1 VPDLIDTLV
10 GIEPGSRLDA
20 LRAKRPVARADAQAT
35 YDGLV
40 TAPADLTRASAVERV
55 AIAYWVAALSRAA
68 VLAEHYAGL
77 LARLDPAV
85 RAALDA
91 VLGAPARAGTGAPGA
106 SVAST
111 GPSDVLTPT
120 TTGPYGS
127 YPPGPLSAEDEDG
140 LHWVASDA
148 LRTSVGDRLAAA
160 LEHAHLLTYR
170 PRDASPDAL
179 QALLDAG
186 WSLDGVVTVSQLVAF
201 THFQLRVVA
210 GLTVLKEVR

>member
-1 VPDLIDTLV
+1 MPDLIDHLV
-10 GIEPGSRLDA
+10 GIAPGSPLDT
-20 LRAKRPVARADAQAT
+20 LRARRPVARTDAQAT

-40 TAPADLTRASAVERV
+40 TSPADLTRATPVERA
-55 AIAYWVAALSRAA
+55 AIGYWVAALSRADA
-68 VLAEHYAGL
+68 LAAHYRGL
-77 LARLDPAV
+77 LAGLDPALL
-85 RAALDA
+85 AALDA
-91 VLGAPARAGTGAPGA
+91 ALPGA
-106 SVAST
+106 
-111 GPSDVLTPT
+111 T

-127 YPPGPLSAEDEDG
+127 YPEGPLSVEDEEG
-140 LHWVASDA
+140 LHWTASA
-148 LRTSVGDRLAAA
+148 HLRDVVGDRIAAA

-210 GLTVLKEVR
+210 GLAVLEETI

>member
-1 VPDLIDTLV
+1 MADLIDTLV
-10 GIEPGSRLDA
+10 GIAPGSRLDE

-35 YDGLV
+35 YDGLI
-40 TAPADLTRASAVERV
+40 TAPSDLARASAVERA
-55 AIAYWVAALSRAA
+55 AIGYWVAALSQAT

-85 RAALDA
+85 LTALAA
-91 VLGAPARAGTGAPGA
+91 VPAA
-106 SVAST
+106 
-111 GPSDVLTPT
+111 T
-120 TTGPYGS
+120 TSGPYGS
-127 YPPGPLSAEDEDG
+127 YPPGPLSLEDEDG
-140 LHWVASDA
+140 SHWAAPDD
-148 LRTSVGDRLAAA
+148 LRAATSDRLAAA

-186 WSLDGVVTVSQLVAF
+186 WTTDGVVTVSQLVAF

-210 GLTVLKEVR
+210 GLTILKEVS